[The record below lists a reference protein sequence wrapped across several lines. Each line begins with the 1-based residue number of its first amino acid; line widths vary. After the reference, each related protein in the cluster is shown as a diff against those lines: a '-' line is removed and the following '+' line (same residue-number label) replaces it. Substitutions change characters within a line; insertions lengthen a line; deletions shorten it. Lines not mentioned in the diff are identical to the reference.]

1 MKYIEYAFEVIV
13 RLCYNELH
21 FKEHFVEQ
29 LHEVALLYYSF
40 SFHYRHSR
48 HIFSKNTV
56 HG

>member
-1 MKYIEYAFEVIV
+1 MIYIEYAFEVIV